1 MLLKREPSLSSMNVM
16 PLESRRERTQP
27 RKVISLPTDKTKRLL
42 DRNELC
48 GHMRQV
54 SDKLMWC
61 QPLRIASR
69 LTADRLGDLPIIFS
83 ATCHAGFW

>member
-1 MLLKREPSLSSMNVM
+1 MLLPVVICLSVSSAIAPASTTSCMLLKREPSLSSMNVM

-27 RKVISLPTDKTKRLL
+27 RRMISLPTDKTKRLF

-54 SDKLMWC
+54 SDKLTWC
-61 QPLRIASR
+61 QPLR
-69 LTADRLGDLPIIFS
+69 T
-83 ATCHAGFW
+83 